1 MPISKIQNPSSYSI
15 KVLKGCTCTLR
26 IVCVQKPRSRN
37 PKVERP
43 PTSVFR
49 LCSILI
55 HFEVYTDESEFAF
68 CLVVET
74 SSLCWSFIKKEFRKV
89 CGVLSKIVSPCVANK
104 RKTPSYMI
112 DFCVLCKFLIEL
124 TFVVDLDVLEG
135 LAYSRQSCTY
145 VIHMWLCCK

>member
-1 MPISKIQNPSSYSI
+1 MYTPDRMR
-15 KVLKGCTCTLR
+15 T
-26 IVCVQKPRSRN
+26 KPRLRN
-37 PKVERP
+37 PKVEHP

-68 CLVVET
+68 CLVAET

-89 CGVLSKIVSPCVANK
+89 CGVLSKIVSQCVANK

-112 DFCVLCKFLIEL
+112 DFVSFAN
-124 TFVVDLDVLEG
+124 F
-135 LAYSRQSCTY
+135 
-145 VIHMWLCCK
+145 